1 MQPQTFLPK
10 TNSTDIWLYGKKW
23 CYIGK
28 RTLEK
33 AISIHQ
39 KTYPGGKHDIFNITW
54 QPYYLD
60 YTSILLPKDEPR
72 RSGAVP
78 TVDKTELAKV
88 KLDHMTQEQKDA
100 LEKRMNQIGRSVGIQ
115 FRSGGKIGS
124 TRAAHHLIHLSQMA
138 VGHGGNGVTNEL
150 VGRLFEAYHELEM
163 DISAREVLRQIAVE
177 VGLDQVDIDACL
189 DFCFGSDPSA
199 SMSRFASDLTTDEAG
214 NMESIVDKQARENRQ
229 RTNTGVPLFIIQGEY
244 RVDGAQDLM
253 EFVEIF
259 GKIRG
264 STDVVE

>member
-1 MQPQTFLPK
+1 MYK
-10 TNSTDIWLYGKKW
+10 KKW

-39 KTYPGGKHDIFNITW
+39 KTYPGGRDDIFNISF

-60 YTSILLPKDEPR
+60 YTSILIPANEPKK
-72 RSGAVP
+72 SGAGP
-78 TVDKTELAKV
+78 TVDKSELAEI
-88 KLDHMTQEQKDA
+88 KLGHMTQEQKDI
-100 LEKRMNQIGRSVGIQ
+100 LEKRMNQIGRSLGIN
-115 FRSGGKIGS
+115 FRSRGKIGS
-124 TRAAHHLIHLSQMA
+124 TRAAHHLIHLSQMG
-138 VGHGGNGVTNEL
+138 GHEGREVTNEL

-177 VGLDQVDIDACL
+177 VGLDQVDVDACL
-189 DFCFGSDPSA
+189 DFCFESDSPA
-199 SMSRFASDLTTDEAG
+199 STSRFASAVLTTDEDG
-214 NMESIVDKQARENRQ
+214 NPESFVDKQARENRQ

-253 EFVEIF
+253 EFVEVF

-264 STDVVE
+264 STEVVG

>member
-1 MQPQTFLPK
+1 MVII
-10 TNSTDIWLYGKKW
+10 NIEIISDIVCAW

-28 RTLEK
+28 RTLER

-39 KTYPGGKHDIFNITW
+39 KTYPGGRDDIFNICF

-60 YTSILLPKDEPR
+60 YTSILIPANELKK
-72 RSGAVP
+72 SGAVP
-78 TVDKTELAKV
+78 TVDKTELAKA
-88 KLDHMTQEQKDA
+88 KLGHMTQEQKDA
-100 LEKRMNQIGRSVGIQ
+100 LEKRMNQIGRSLGIN

-124 TRAAHHLIHLSQMA
+124 TRAAHHLIHLSQMG
-138 VGHGGNGVTNEL
+138 VHGGNEVTNEL

-177 VGLDQVDIDACL
+177 VGLDQVDVDACL
-189 DFCFGSDPSA
+189 DFCFESDSSA
-199 SMSRFASDLTTDEAG
+199 STSSFASAVFTTGETG
-214 NMESIVDKQARENRQ
+214 NPESIVDKQARENRQ

-244 RVDGAQDLM
+244 HVDGAQDLM

-264 STDVVE
+264 STDVAE